1 MVIIWGSCLLLLV
14 AAAVVFSI
22 LLAKAA
28 QAKRAS
34 KTPNCVYCGNG
45 TLRLSTPDHWI
56 DPLLEHWSCVPHR
69 CDVCYRRQYR
79 YTAESPGDGG

>member
-1 MVIIWGSCLLLLV
+1 MVIIWWSGLLLV
-14 AAAVVFSI
+14 VAIAGLFSI

-34 KTPNCVYCGNG
+34 KTGNCHYCGNPA
-45 TLRLSTPDHWI
+45 LRLSTPDHWT
-56 DPLLEHWSCVPHR
+56 DPLLAHWNCVPHR

-79 YTAESPGDGG
+79 YAAKPLVGGG